1 MRTLCLILPMLG
13 ATALAAPKLKDTLPL
28 GPVLSPTQRAS
39 FEHPGP
45 SGAHYTGAPKV
56 SFPVLPLQIFGL
68 RYGVDIVLVS
78 THPDWDMH
86 EYARIDLPD
95 RPSIWVAKD
104 ATIQREQSIVSDLPD
119 LETWVP
125 EVPIPR
131 HQRPLTV
138 EDHSQG
144 DHLDV
149 AFSYTNAAGQPER
162 ATYVGPRATRPMGRR
177 NGNSMGHSRNLGA
190 IVLDLAAFHH
200 GGAASVEIDGKVWP
214 LDRLLGIYPQKFT
227 LQQVQG
233 GVVITRFRQVAT
245 AAGFEL
251 LRPGDDTPWPTHA
264 TEYWTVSAPD
274 AEGVVAARRDDG
286 YTRLTYRYRDGEL
299 ISAEGRQEGIA
310 GTVFELHLA
319 PALPDLRRPFEGT
332 LESRFVM
339 DIGDQKSH
347 GTGVIRTHWEGD
359 TPMIEVLPTD
369 PPDLATRPMRGGVRY
384 LPDGSA
390 AVVMERE
397 PMVAPKR
404 P

>member
-1 MRTLCLILPMLG
+1 MLG
-13 ATALAAPKLKDTLPL
+13 ATAAAAPRLRDTLPL
-28 GPVLSPTQRAS
+28 GPVLTPEQRAAFDS
-39 FEHPGP
+39 PHP
-45 SGAHYTGAPKV
+45 SGAHYLGEPKV

-78 THPDWDMH
+78 TNPNWDMH

-119 LETWVP
+119 LDAWVP

-138 EDHSQG
+138 VDHSQG

-149 AFSYTNAAGQPER
+149 SFSYTNSAGQPER
-162 ATYVGPRATRPMGRR
+162 VTYVGERATKPMGKR

-200 GGAASVEIDGKVWP
+200 GGSASVEIGGQRWP

-233 GVVITRFRQVAT
+233 GVVITHFRQVAT

-251 LRPGDDTPWPTHA
+251 LRPGDEAAWPTQA
-264 TEYWTVSAPD
+264 REYWTVSAPD
-274 AEGVVAARRDDG
+274 AAGVVSATRMEG
-286 YTRLTYRYRDGEL
+286 YTRLTYRYKDGEL
-299 ISAEGRQEGIA
+299 QGAEGRQEGVS
-310 GTVFELHLA
+310 GTVFELHLD
-319 PALPDLRRPFEGT
+319 PALPDMRRPFEGT
-332 LESRFVM
+332 VESRFVM

-347 GTGVIRTHWEGD
+347 GAGVIRASWQGD
-359 TPMIEVLPTD
+359 TPTVEVLPAD
-369 PPDLATRPMRGGVRY
+369 PPDLATRPMRGTVQY
-384 LPDGSA
+384 AQDGSA
-390 AVVMERE
+390 TVIMERE
-397 PMVAPKR
+397 PMNTAKGP
-404 P
+404 